1 MFDYHV
7 HTSFSED
14 STASMESQCEA
25 AVARG
30 IRQIA
35 FTEHEDYNPTDP
47 TSFFFKHA
55 EYMAELQRCRALFA
69 GRLII
74 RAGIEVSEPHRY
86 PDVCGPVLASYE
98 WDFVLGSLHWLSKEV
113 NTYRPDFFEHA
124 GDWRRSMQLY
134 FEETV
139 RLVETGDFDV
149 LAHIDYP
156 TRYNRDYMNDEYDIR
171 DFEDHVRP
179 ILSAVIAR
187 GKGIEINTNPMR
199 SGRRPNPA
207 DAVIHWY
214 REMGGEILTIGTDSH
229 APTHTGL
236 HMPEAID
243 IARAAGFTHLATF
256 ERRALTLVP
265 IDA

>member
-35 FTEHEDYNPTDP
+35 FTEHEDYNPQDP
-47 TSFFFKHA
+47 TSFYFKHA
-55 EYMAELQRCRALFA
+55 EYQAELARCRRIFD
-69 GRLII
+69 GRLVI

-86 PDVCGPVLASYE
+86 PQLCGPVLAQYE
-98 WDFVLGSLHWLSKEV
+98 WDFVLGSLHWLSAEV
-113 NTYRPDFFEHA
+113 NTYLPEFFEHT
-124 GDWRRSMQLY
+124 GDWRRSMRLY
-134 FEETV
+134 FAETV

-156 TRYNRDYMNDEYDIR
+156 TRYNRAAMNDEYDIR
-171 DFEDHVRP
+171 DFEDDVRP
-179 ILSAVIAR
+179 ILAAVVAR

-207 DAVIHWY
+207 DDVIRWY
-214 REMGGEILTIGTDSH
+214 REMGGELLTIGTDSH
-229 APTHTGL
+229 TPAHTGL
-236 HMPEAID
+236 HMPEAVQ
-243 IARAAGFTHLATF
+243 IARAAGFTHLATY
-256 ERRALTLVP
+256 ERRTPTLVP
-265 IDA
+265 IDG

>member
-1 MFDYHV
+1 MLDYHV

-14 STASMESQCEA
+14 STASMQSQCEA

-47 TSFFFKHA
+47 TSFYFKHA
-55 EYMAELQRCRALFA
+55 DYMAELQRCRALFD
-69 GRLII
+69 GRLVI
-74 RAGIEVSEPHRY
+74 RAGIEISEPHRY
-86 PDVCGPVLASYE
+86 PNACGPVLAEYE

-113 NTYRPDFFEHA
+113 NTYLPEFFLHT
-124 GDWRRSMQLY
+124 GDWRHSMRIY
-134 FEETV
+134 FAETV

-156 TRYNRDYMNDEYDIR
+156 MRYNRDLIVGEYDIR
-171 DFEDHVRP
+171 DFENDVRP
-179 ILSAVIAR
+179 ILAAVIAQ

-214 REMGGEILTIGTDSH
+214 REMGGELLTIGTDSH
-229 APTHTGL
+229 TPAHTGL
-236 HMPEAID
+236 HMPEAIA
-243 IARAAGFTHLATF
+243 IARAAGFTHLATY
-256 ERRALTLVP
+256 ERRTPTLVP
-265 IDA
+265 IDF

>member
-7 HTSFSED
+7 HTLFSED

-25 AVARG
+25 AIARG

-35 FTEHEDYNPTDP
+35 FTEHEDYNPKDP
-47 TSFFFKHA
+47 TSFYFKHA
-55 EYMAELQRCRALFA
+55 DYMAELQRCRALFA

-74 RAGIEVSEPHRY
+74 RAGIEVSEPHRF
-86 PDVCGPVLASYE
+86 PDLCDPVLAAYE
-98 WDFVLGSLHWLSKEV
+98 WDFVLGSLHWLSKDV
-113 NTYRPDFFEHA
+113 NTYWPEFFEHT

-134 FEETV
+134 FEEAV

-156 TRYNRDYMNDEYDIR
+156 TRYNRELIVGEYDIR
-171 DFEDHVRP
+171 DFESEVRE
-179 ILSAVIAR
+179 ILRAVVAC

-199 SGRRPNPA
+199 SGRQPNPA

-229 APTHTGL
+229 TPSHTGL
-236 HMPEAID
+236 HMPEAVQ

-256 ERRALTLVP
+256 ERRNLTLVP
-265 IDA
+265 IE